1 MGKLYNN
8 KEINMDLKNYPK
20 VRFRAMEP
28 EDVDLLFDVENE
40 RPAWVVGVSNVP
52 YSRYTLQEFVALSTN
67 DIYSDKQVRLMAD
80 NELGETVGIAD
91 LVNFS
96 PTHMRAEVGIL
107 ISKPFRRRGYGVSV
121 LCELVSYAFEILH
134 LHQLYACVDAQNEA
148 SVRTFEK
155 AQFLKNSVLKDWL
168 YDGKGYRD
176 AFLMQFFRV
185 F

>member
-40 RPAWVVGVSNVP
+40 RPAWAVGVSNVP

-67 DIYSDKQVRLMAD
+67 DIYSDKQVRLMVD
-80 NELGETVGIAD
+80 NEFGETVGIAD

-96 PTHMRAEVGIL
+96 PSHLRAEVGIL
-107 ISKPFRRRGYGVSV
+107 ISKSFRRRGYGVSV
-121 LCELVSYAFEILH
+121 LRELASYAFQTLH
-134 LHQLYACVDAQNEA
+134 LHQLYACIDVQNEP

-155 AQFLKNSVLKDWL
+155 AMFQKKTVLKDWL
-168 YDGKGYRD
+168 YDGKAFRD
-176 AFLMQFFRV
+176 AFLMQFFQV